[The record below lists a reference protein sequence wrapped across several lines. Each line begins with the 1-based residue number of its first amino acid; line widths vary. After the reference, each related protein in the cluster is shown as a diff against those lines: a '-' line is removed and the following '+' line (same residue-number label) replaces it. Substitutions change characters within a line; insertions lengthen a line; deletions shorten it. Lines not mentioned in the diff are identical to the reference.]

1 MIKVKNIDE
10 AYGLREV
17 FNVAAFNKEGDCIYK
32 NLYCHKA
39 IFRTE
44 NKDGKKYNTITIT
57 YPIGKIS
64 DALNFIFDEIYYVEF
79 TSSKRMFSTGK
90 DLPIKLTIFPEDTE
104 TWFECSSEGKQ
115 LEYHTKFYFYTVQ
128 EE

>member
-10 AYGLREV
+10 VYGLKEA

-32 NLYCHKA
+32 NPYCYET

-44 NKDGKKYNTITIT
+44 NKGEKKYNTITIT

-64 DALNFIFDEIYYVEF
+64 DALNFIFDKVYYVEF

-104 TWFECSSEGKQ
+104 TWFECNSKGEQ
-115 LEYHTKFYFYTVQ
+115 IEYHTKFYFYTAQ